1 MAKKKAS
8 AVKVKAQ
15 KKKTPARRASSNNK
29 TRQTGRWGGHT
40 FLVARGRIFSFKDL
54 TLKGASDTE
63 NATKGDKEKT
73 SQGYIKRKSGS
84 PTEATITIQLNAFAG
99 VDVRKEA
106 LAFVAEARDG
116 KSDFFYVGSSKL
128 FAYKLMLI
136 SAQVKELEIAP
147 NNTWLRADLSLTFK
161 QSSLDGGKTSGGS
174 SGGKRK
180 STKTSSARSSR
191 GSGSRSSG
199 RSRSG
204 GSSKKTTK
212 KTTKSQYKSKIVKN
226 RISGEP
232 VGMNRWDEVAHVYKI
247 PKKTNRR
254 RPAKAKKAIKAVRS
268 FVAKV
273 KKASKKNKWWL
284 KH

>member
-106 LAFVAEARDG
+106 LAFVAEARAG

-254 RPAKAKKAIKAVRS
+254 SSAKAKKAIKAVRS
-268 FVAKV
+268 FAAKV

>member
-84 PTEATITIQLNAFAG
+84 PTEITVSIQLNAFAG

-106 LAFVAEARDG
+106 LAFVAEARAG

-128 FAYKLMLI
+128 FAYKMMLT
-136 SAQVKELEIAP
+136 SAQVKEVEIAP
-147 NNTWLRADLSLTFK
+147 NNTWTKADLSLSFK
-161 QSSLDGGKTSGGS
+161 QCSLDGGGTGS
-174 SGGKRK
+174 SSGSKRK

-191 GSGSRSSG
+191 SGRSRSSGGSRSSG
-199 RSRSG
+199 S
-204 GSSKKTTK
+204 SSKTTKK

-232 VGMNRWDEVAHVYKI
+232 VGMNRWDEVAHVYKL

-254 RPAKAKKAIKAVRS
+254 KSAKAKKAIKAVQS
-268 FVAKV
+268 FVNKV